1 MKLLY
6 KRWFGRGKRQAEPC
20 GSDPAGFHFAA
31 DTPSGIDDY
40 A

>member
-1 MKLLY
+1 MRLLY
-6 KRWFGRGKRQAEPC
+6 KRWVGLGKGELDC